1 MKLLIIILLIII
13 IIYAYCYYIFPTEIS
28 ILQTDLKNFNFNLL
42 SSRQP
47 IVISDFIQ
55 NPSEVINSWFN
66 YNIINA
72 NMNANMNANANAN
85 ANGND
90 NGNDNANANAN
101 DNDNGND
108 NGNDNDNDD
117 WIHNNYKYLFINA
130 YKDTEVI
137 IYKAEITKMNPK
149 AEDNII
155 IIKLQ
160 KNQSLILPFKWKYYS
175 KNINKWGIDDLIT
188 FSFGRVF

>member
-1 MKLLIIILLIII
+1 MKLLIIILTIII
-13 IIYAYCYYIFPTEIS
+13 IIYAYCYYIFPNEIS
-28 ILQTDLKNFNFNLL
+28 ILQTDLSNFNFSLL

-55 NPSEVINSWFN
+55 NPLEVINSWFN
-66 YNIINA
+66 YNIINS
-72 NMNANMNANANAN
+72 NMNDNNN
-85 ANGND
+85 ND
-90 NGNDNANANAN
+90 NNN
-101 DNDNGND
+101 
-108 NGNDNDNDD
+108 D

-130 YKDTEVI
+130 YDDTEVI
-137 IYKAEITKMNPK
+137 IYKAEITKINPK

-175 KNINKWGIDDLIT
+175 NNINKWGIDDLIT
-188 FSFGRVF
+188 FSFGRLF

>member
-1 MKLLIIILLIII
+1 
-13 IIYAYCYYIFPTEIS
+13 
-28 ILQTDLKNFNFNLL
+28 
-42 SSRQP
+42 
-47 IVISDFIQ
+47 
-55 NPSEVINSWFN
+55 
-66 YNIINA
+66 
-72 NMNANMNANANAN
+72 MNANANANAN
-85 ANGND
+85 ANGN
-90 NGNDNANANAN
+90 GND
-101 DNDNGND
+101 
-108 NGNDNDNDD
+108 NDNDNDD

-188 FSFGRVF
+188 FSFGRIF

>member
-28 ILQTDLKNFNFNLL
+28 ILQTDLNNFNFNLL

-66 YNIINA
+66 YNIIND
-72 NMNANMNANANAN
+72 NDNANMNANEN
-85 ANGND
+85 
-90 NGNDNANANAN
+90 
-101 DNDNGND
+101 
-108 NGNDNDNDD
+108 D

-175 KNINKWGIDDLIT
+175 TNINKWGIDDLIT

>member
-1 MKLLIIILLIII
+1 M
-13 IIYAYCYYIFPTEIS
+13 
-28 ILQTDLKNFNFNLL
+28 
-42 SSRQP
+42 
-47 IVISDFIQ
+47 ISDFIQ
-55 NPSEVINSWFN
+55 NPLEVINSWFN
-66 YNIINA
+66 YNIINS
-72 NMNANMNANANAN
+72 NNENENN
-85 ANGND
+85 
-90 NGNDNANANAN
+90 
-101 DNDNGND
+101 
-108 NGNDNDNDD
+108 D

-137 IYKAEITKMNPK
+137 IYKAEITKINPK

-175 KNINKWGIDDLIT
+175 TNINKWGIDDLIT

>member
-1 MKLLIIILLIII
+1 MKLLIIILTIII
-13 IIYAYCYYIFPTEIS
+13 IIYAYCYYIFPNEIS
-28 ILQTDLKNFNFNLL
+28 ILQTDLSNFNFSLL

-55 NPSEVINSWFN
+55 NPLEVINSWFN
-66 YNIINA
+66 YNIINS
-72 NMNANMNANANAN
+72 NMN
-85 ANGND
+85 D
-90 NGNDNANANAN
+90 NNNNNN
-101 DNDNGND
+101 NNN
-108 NGNDNDNDD
+108 D

-130 YKDTEVI
+130 YDDTEVI
-137 IYKAEITKMNPK
+137 IYKAEITKINPK

-175 KNINKWGIDDLIT
+175 NNINKWGIDDLIT
-188 FSFGRVF
+188 FSFGRLF

>member
-1 MKLLIIILLIII
+1 MKLLVIILTIII
-13 IIYAYCYYIFPTEIS
+13 IIYAYCYYIFPNEIS
-28 ILQTDLKNFNFNLL
+28 ILQTDLSNFNFSLL

-55 NPSEVINSWFN
+55 NPLEVINSWFN
-66 YNIINA
+66 YNIINS
-72 NMNANMNANANAN
+72 NMN
-85 ANGND
+85 D
-90 NGNDNANANAN
+90 NNNNNN
-101 DNDNGND
+101 NNN
-108 NGNDNDNDD
+108 ND

-130 YKDTEVI
+130 YDDTEVI
-137 IYKAEITKMNPK
+137 IYKAEITKINPK

-175 KNINKWGIDDLIT
+175 NNINKWGIDDLIT
-188 FSFGRVF
+188 FSFGRLF